1 MMTDYIDVKA
11 KENCSMIVLDAF
23 TGNFTA
29 HRFVQSRV
37 WPKRLSFCKIIN
49 EEGLS

>member
-1 MMTDYIDVKA
+1 
-11 KENCSMIVLDAF
+11 MIVLDAF

-29 HRFVQSRV
+29 HRFYYNQGYGQ
-37 WPKRLSFCKIIN
+37 RLSFCKIIN